1 MYPDHNAAIAD
12 ILKLNEALSAEQLES
27 IVQEQ
32 ERSGKSL
39 AQTAVD
45 SGSLTLDELL
55 AEVASCLD
63 WSFEQRLPLT
73 VSTELISSLEGR
85 LAHMYG
91 VIPYKEEG
99 YELQLLAI
107 DPFNNAIIEDLSFAL
122 NRDITLVV
130 GDPQGIR
137 DLIETSYGKEKTSVE
152 DALDEVRKFSEEE
165 GDDWDIEALA
175 EEAPVIRFVNL
186 VLEQA
191 VRDKASDIHF
201 EPFEDVFRIRYR
213 VDGSLYEMSPS
224 PVNLALPV
232 ISRVKVLAN
241 LNIAEQRVPQDGR
254 IRLTLDARPVDLR
267 VSTLPTQYGE
277 SVVLRVL
284 DKSVVNLDLENLGMP
299 EEVQESTREI
309 IKRPNGIFVV
319 TGPTGSGKTTT
330 LYSCLKILNKTEDKI
345 LTAEDPVEYE
355 IDGIMQ
361 LAVNPAIG
369 LSFAHALRSFLRQ
382 DPDILMVGEI
392 RDLETA
398 SIAVQ
403 AAQTGHLVLTTLH
416 TNNAPGAI
424 TRLIDMGMESY
435 LIASSLEAVLAQRL
449 IRTLCPTCKKSYA
462 PDRSILES
470 LYGGELK
477 SSSPFYEAGSCP
489 DCHQLGYRGRK
500 GLFELMMVD
509 DSLRELI
516 LNQAPALEIKRR
528 ALELGMTTLRQ
539 AGISAIEDGLTTVE
553 EVLNYT

>member
-32 ERSGKSL
+32 ERSDKSL

-45 SGSLTLDELL
+45 SGSLSLDELL
-55 AEVASCLD
+55 AEVASYLD
-63 WSFEQRLPLT
+63 WPFEQRLPLT
-73 VSTELISSLEGR
+73 VSIELISSLEGR

-137 DLIETSYGKEKTSVE
+137 DLIETSYGKEKTSVK
-152 DALDEVRKFSEEE
+152 DALDEVRKISEQE

-232 ISRVKVLAN
+232 I
-241 LNIAEQRVPQDGR
+241 
-254 IRLTLDARPVDLR
+254 
-267 VSTLPTQYGE
+267 
-277 SVVLRVL
+277 
-284 DKSVVNLDLENLGMP
+284 
-299 EEVQESTREI
+299 
-309 IKRPNGIFVV
+309 
-319 TGPTGSGKTTT
+319 
-330 LYSCLKILNKTEDKI
+330 
-345 LTAEDPVEYE
+345 
-355 IDGIMQ
+355 
-361 LAVNPAIG
+361 
-369 LSFAHALRSFLRQ
+369 
-382 DPDILMVGEI
+382 
-392 RDLETA
+392 
-398 SIAVQ
+398 
-403 AAQTGHLVLTTLH
+403 
-416 TNNAPGAI
+416 
-424 TRLIDMGMESY
+424 
-435 LIASSLEAVLAQRL
+435 
-449 IRTLCPTCKKSYA
+449 
-462 PDRSILES
+462 
-470 LYGGELK
+470 
-477 SSSPFYEAGSCP
+477 
-489 DCHQLGYRGRK
+489 
-500 GLFELMMVD
+500 
-509 DSLRELI
+509 
-516 LNQAPALEIKRR
+516 
-528 ALELGMTTLRQ
+528 
-539 AGISAIEDGLTTVE
+539 
-553 EVLNYT
+553 